1 MIYLNAH
8 MKHFQVLIL
17 LVYGV
22 AGCAGAPTQELADAR
37 SAMIAAEEAHGKETV
52 ADNLT
57 AAKKIINNAEVQL
70 ELGNYP
76 DARKLA
82 VQARNEATKARNI
95 AIAIEE
101 ARQAINRATQVQA
114 LNPALQQAF
123 DDMVHAAKK
132 SDEHAVMTLSSKTI
146 ELAAQ
151 NENRVYLDK
160 AKLKL
165 NQCGQPGSL
174 MNKHP
179 QLWREAQMAISRDQG
194 SLALQH
200 ASALCNL

>member
-1 MIYLNAH
+1 
-8 MKHFQVLIL
+8 MKYFPVLVL
-17 LVYGV
+17 LAYGV
-22 AGCAGAPTQELADAR
+22 TGCAGAPTQELADAR
-37 SAMIAAEEAHGKETV
+37 SAMIAAEEAHGKETA
-52 ADNLT
+52 ADNLA

-70 ELGNYP
+70 ELGNYS

-82 VQARNEATKARNI
+82 VQARKEAKKARNI

-101 ARQAINRATQVQA
+101 ARQAVHRATQAQA

-132 SDEHAVMTLSSKTI
+132 NDEHGVTAMSSKTI
-146 ELAAQ
+146 ELAVQ

-165 NQCGQPGSL
+165 SECGSPGSL